1 MYRLDTT
8 CILCVVSRE
17 RTRPTR
23 DETRQRLL
31 DAAAE
36 VFARDGIGPA
46 TVDDISAAAG
56 FTRGAFYSNFESKDA
71 LIFEML
77 DEHLE
82 QSVRGFEEMLSDAPT
97 ANPLDLLAG
106 PRDRRDTVIDRST
119 LLYTDYVLYAA
130 GLEEGRRRLRTRLDI
145 TRRKFA
151 EALDRAAAAFG
162 VDLPMPSDL
171 AAELLVAFDDGY
183 GLHMVIDPVT
193 NTTDRYDQIMLH
205 LFETWAGAT

>member
-1 MYRLDTT
+1 ML
-8 CILCVVSRE
+8 VVSSE

-23 DETRQRLL
+23 EETRQRLL
-31 DAAAE
+31 DAATE

-46 TVDDISAAAG
+46 TVDDISSAAG

-71 LIFEML
+71 LVFDML

-82 QSVRGFEEMLSDAPT
+82 QSVQGFEEMLSDAPT

-106 PRDRRDTVIDRST
+106 PRDRRDTAIDRSA

-130 GLEEGRRRLRTRLDI
+130 GLEEGRRRLRTRLDL
-145 TRRKFA
+145 TRQTIA
-151 EALDRAAAAFG
+151 QALDRAAAALG
-162 VDLPMPSDL
+162 VDLPMPSHL

-183 GLHMVIDPVT
+183 GLHMVIDPTT
-193 NTTDRYDQIMLH
+193 NTIDRYDQIMLH
-205 LFETWAGAT
+205 LFGSWAGST

>member
-1 MYRLDTT
+1 M
-8 CILCVVSRE
+8 SSE

-23 DETRQRLL
+23 EETRQRLL
-31 DAAAE
+31 DAATE

-46 TVDDISAAAG
+46 TVDEISSAAG

-71 LIFEML
+71 LVFDML

-82 QSVRGFEEMLSDAPT
+82 QSVQGLEEMISDAPT
-97 ANPLDLLAG
+97 ANPLDLLAA
-106 PRDRRDTVIDRST
+106 PRDRRDTAIDRSA

-130 GLEEGRRRLRTRLDI
+130 GLEEGRRRLRTRLDV
-145 TRRKFA
+145 TRQTIA
-151 EALDRAAAAFG
+151 QALDRAAAALG

-183 GLHMVIDPVT
+183 GLHMVIDPHT

-205 LFETWAGAT
+205 LFGSWAGST